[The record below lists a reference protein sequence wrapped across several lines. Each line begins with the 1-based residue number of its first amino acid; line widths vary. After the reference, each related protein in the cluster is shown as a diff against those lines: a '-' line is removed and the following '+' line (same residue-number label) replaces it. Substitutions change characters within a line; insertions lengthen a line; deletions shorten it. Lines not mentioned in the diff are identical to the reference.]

1 MQVTL
6 NIDILQLSA
15 LRSMTG
21 IAVEQALRDYNK
33 YSGSYYH
40 KLFMRAQDLH
50 DEIDAVYVAQ
60 CNKIDEAWAMAT
72 TKHEDLDLERDMPF

>member
-6 NIDILQLSA
+6 NIDILQLKA
-15 LRSMTG
+15 LHSMTG
-21 IAVEQALRDYNK
+21 IAVEEALRDYNK
-33 YSGSYYH
+33 YSDNYYH

-60 CNKIDEAWAMAT
+60 CNKIDEAVAMAKSYKENST
-72 TKHEDLDLERDMPF
+72 EMPF